1 MSFMLNIGAF
11 PLPYEI
17 IRGRKVLLTVSSG
30 FLLTFVVPLCW
41 FYLPWKVHANI
52 PPKAY
57 GWQVVWTRYIGLHS
71 LATFYLQMCPI
82 APLQFGVTTWF
93 LLVVW
98 PHFRLYQRAKHAAI
112 SLPRPKPFGWVNHA
126 KSPSYS
132 FISLCLVARSLVLAG
147 KYPMFH
153 RSTIAGGS

>member
-1 MSFMLNIGAF
+1 MKLSEGT
-11 PLPYEI
+11 
-17 IRGRKVLLTVSSG
+17 KC
-30 FLLTFVVPLCW
+30 CW
-41 FYLPWKVHANI
+41 RSWKLHANI

-57 GWQVVWTRYIGLHS
+57 GWQVVLTRYIRLHS

-112 SLPRPKPFGWVNHA
+112 SLPRPKPFGWVNHSIPHVWWPEVSFWLVNVPCSTVPPFLVVH
-126 KSPSYS
+126 SPMFDHFWWQNIQFCVVDTHMFLGFCS
-132 FISLCLVARSLVLAG
+132 FISDTLWIS
-147 KYPMFH
+147 M
-153 RSTIAGGS
+153 

>member
-1 MSFMLNIGAF
+1 MNEFHVEHRGFSIALWNYQRAQRVVDGIIG
-11 PLPYEI
+11 
-17 IRGRKVLLTVSSG
+17 T
-30 FLLTFVVPLCW
+30 W

-57 GWQVVWTRYIGLHS
+57 GWQVVLTRYIGLHS

-93 LLVVW
+93 LLVV
-98 PHFRLYQRAKHAAI
+98 PHFRHYQRAKLAAI

-132 FISLCLVARSLVLAG
+132 LISLCLVARSLVLAG

-153 RSTIAGGS
+153 RSTISGGS